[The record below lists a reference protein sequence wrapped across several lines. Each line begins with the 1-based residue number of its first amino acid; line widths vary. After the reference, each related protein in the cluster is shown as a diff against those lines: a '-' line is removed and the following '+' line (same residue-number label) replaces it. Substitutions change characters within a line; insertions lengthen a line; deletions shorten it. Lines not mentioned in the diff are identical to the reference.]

1 MANLGITKTLLILL
15 LALRR
20 LRTRLSESELE
31 SFKNEGLALETRP
44 DYWEEIEETL
54 MTIVEENE
62 ELNQQFQT
70 IKNKLELLEEIPT
83 EFLPTWEELETELT
97 SGDSK
102 PVTFGLEPDDNLDIT
117 PTIVAAGIILKSGN
131 PTKLAQ
137 NLSFLGRLNRL
148 EISIDFDYLPVPYGV
163 NSTGKIVSKIRYIN
177 TGFCSLNSRE
187 LIQVEKPLALN
198 IKNYILKVNV
208 GEFWGIGSLKNTFP
222 DESLE
227 PFFEQEE
234 ILEMNVLVHS
244 FDVTIDSPQQ
254 KLKLPKTGDSEFLYF
269 PIIFNRT
276 ERQSIDI
283 DVMFHG
289 HLLQSKRVEIYVVE
303 KLGDEAPASA
313 FPVQDAYITWTR
325 SATLN
330 PDELTFLKENPRRLT
345 IVTERDID
353 YNRIGLRF
361 YDNTGKDL
369 GCQHSRFTDDNLTKM
384 LAALRTQLV
393 KTMNAYAGKIG
404 STEDV
409 LTKHLGQLA
418 AMGRKFYLQL
428 LPELNEQENRTDI
441 QKKLKVNLQPETIIQ
456 VAPLSNQLGVP
467 WELLYER
474 KIEKYR
480 EGRIKLCSSW
490 QQHGANPEDC
500 PSYATEEEARIVCP
514 HSFWGYR
521 YIIEQLP
528 CKVTPHTSKPE
539 NSLPL
544 LIRNQLPLQFQ
555 GIVFNHFKQ
564 LNNHWE
570 KLQNLASKKSL
581 KLLRVDSL
589 DKLQP
594 ALSDINNPADILYFY
609 THGGSDA
616 FGTPYLEVGDGE
628 QIELIDLDAWNVNF
642 NEHQPLVILNA
653 CDSADYTPDN
663 FENLLQFF
671 CDKGAAGV
679 IGTQCEVKEKLAD
692 AFILNFFQSFLQ
704 QKLLGEALFQS
715 RQILLKEYLDP
726 RGLTYSLFASADVK
740 LAQKVI

>member
-20 LRTRLSESELE
+20 LRTPLSESELE

-289 HLLQSKRVEIYVVE
+289 HLLQ
-303 KLGDEAPASA
+303 LM
-313 FPVQDAYITWTR
+313 
-325 SATLN
+325 
-330 PDELTFLKENPRRLT
+330 
-345 IVTERDID
+345 IV
-353 YNRIGLRF
+353 
-361 YDNTGKDL
+361 
-369 GCQHSRFTDDNLTKM
+369 
-384 LAALRTQLV
+384 
-393 KTMNAYAGKIG
+393 
-404 STEDV
+404 
-409 LTKHLGQLA
+409 
-418 AMGRKFYLQL
+418 
-428 LPELNEQENRTDI
+428 
-441 QKKLKVNLQPETIIQ
+441 
-456 VAPLSNQLGVP
+456 
-467 WELLYER
+467 
-474 KIEKYR
+474 
-480 EGRIKLCSSW
+480 
-490 QQHGANPEDC
+490 
-500 PSYATEEEARIVCP
+500 
-514 HSFWGYR
+514 
-521 YIIEQLP
+521 
-528 CKVTPHTSKPE
+528 
-539 NSLPL
+539 
-544 LIRNQLPLQFQ
+544 
-555 GIVFNHFKQ
+555 
-564 LNNHWE
+564 
-570 KLQNLASKKSL
+570 
-581 KLLRVDSL
+581 
-589 DKLQP
+589 
-594 ALSDINNPADILYFY
+594 
-609 THGGSDA
+609 
-616 FGTPYLEVGDGE
+616 
-628 QIELIDLDAWNVNF
+628 
-642 NEHQPLVILNA
+642 
-653 CDSADYTPDN
+653 
-663 FENLLQFF
+663 
-671 CDKGAAGV
+671 
-679 IGTQCEVKEKLAD
+679 
-692 AFILNFFQSFLQ
+692 
-704 QKLLGEALFQS
+704 
-715 RQILLKEYLDP
+715 
-726 RGLTYSLFASADVK
+726 
-740 LAQKVI
+740 